1 MVVRLS
7 ELKQG
12 LDLGEVIQC
21 QLIELRLDYEL
32 TQPQHQIQLV
42 NHSIKDILNSDDIIR
57 ILLPHAVHSTLHLV
71 RFRFGHLP
79 LQQTLINTLN
89 SFELQLQFSDLTQAL
104 LLLRLIPL
112 NQRKELDH
120 LLLDALLLLL
130 YQVSDQTYLLK
141 CVLI

>member
-1 MVVRLS
+1 LVVRLS

-104 LLLRLIPL
+104 IPL

-130 YQVSDQTYLLK
+130 YQVSDQAYLLK

>member
-1 MVVRLS
+1 LVVRLS

-104 LLLRLIPL
+104 LLPL

-130 YQVSDQTYLLK
+130 YQVSDQAYLLK